1 VNADDLLKESSQ
13 LAPLRPVTGVGPKL
27 ADTELVTPAVRQALP
42 VPPRRPGGYGSTSL
56 EFVI

>member
-27 ADTELVTPAVRQALP
+27 ADAELVTLR
-42 VPPRRPGGYGSTSL
+42 
-56 EFVI
+56 